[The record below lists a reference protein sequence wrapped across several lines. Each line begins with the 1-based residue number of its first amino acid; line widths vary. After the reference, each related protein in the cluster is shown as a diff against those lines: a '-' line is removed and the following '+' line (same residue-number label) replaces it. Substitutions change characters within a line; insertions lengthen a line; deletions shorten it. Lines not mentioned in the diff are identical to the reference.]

1 MATIINFNNY
11 RKAQKSS
18 LARGLNLIAST
29 FTATAVF
36 SLLISELAPSNP
48 SQFTNNAIQTNLNQI
63 QNTQINQIQN
73 TEISAQESDFQLK
86 QLDDISSTTNTMML
100 INY

>member
-1 MATIINFNNY
+1 MATIINFNSY

-18 LARGLNLIAST
+18 LAKGLNLIAST
-29 FTATAVF
+29 FTATAIF

-48 SQFTNNAIQTNLNQI
+48 SQFTNNAIQTNL
-63 QNTQINQIQN
+63 NQIQN

>member
-63 QNTQINQIQN
+63 QNT
-73 TEISAQESDFQLK
+73 EISAQESDFQLK

>member
-11 RKAQKSS
+11 RKAKKSP
-18 LARGLNLIAST
+18 LARGLSLIAST

-48 SQFTNNAIQTNLNQI
+48 SQFTNNAIQTNLNQV
-63 QNTQINQIQN
+63 QSTEINSIQN
-73 TEISAQESDFQLK
+73 TEISAKESEFKLK
-86 QLDDISSTTNTMML
+86 QLDELSSATNTMML
-100 INY
+100 INH

>member
-18 LARGLNLIAST
+18 LAKGLNLIAST

-48 SQFTNNAIQTNLNQI
+48 SQFTNNGIQTNL
-63 QNTQINQIQN
+63 NQIQN

>member
-1 MATIINFNNY
+1 MATIINFNSY
-11 RKAQKSS
+11 RKVQKSS
-18 LARGLNLIAST
+18 LAKGLNLIAST
-29 FTATAVF
+29 FTATAIF

-48 SQFTNNAIQTNLNQI
+48 SQFTNNAIQTNL
-63 QNTQINQIQN
+63 NQIQN